1 MLNALQNFFTVGG
14 LSSIFN
20 MLTGLQL
27 IVHLPL
33 INVQFPANAF
43 IVFKELVK
51 LSTYDMVP
59 AEEIYPFFMD
69 LPEREPLNEKFVRSS
84 YGDFYMPMNLGFVFL
99 VLVWQLSLYPVFLIF
114 WLINLKFAWPSR
126 VVTRM
131 KKFLF
136 WKQIL
141 IFTYAN
147 FLELVI
153 NIIIQAKIA
162 DSYWLETDWVLISF
176 MIWTLAIILVIQ
188 LSFILLVKHPF
199 VLRAGKDAQENNQ
212 KLN

>member
-99 VLVWQLSLYPVFLIF
+99 VLVWQLSLYPVFLVF
-114 WLINLKFAWPSR
+114 WLLNLKFTWPR
-126 VVTRM
+126 RIVTRM

-136 WKQIL
+136 WK
-141 IFTYAN
+141 
-147 FLELVI
+147 
-153 NIIIQAKIA
+153 
-162 DSYWLETDWVLISF
+162 
-176 MIWTLAIILVIQ
+176 
-188 LSFILLVKHPF
+188 
-199 VLRAGKDAQENNQ
+199 
-212 KLN
+212 